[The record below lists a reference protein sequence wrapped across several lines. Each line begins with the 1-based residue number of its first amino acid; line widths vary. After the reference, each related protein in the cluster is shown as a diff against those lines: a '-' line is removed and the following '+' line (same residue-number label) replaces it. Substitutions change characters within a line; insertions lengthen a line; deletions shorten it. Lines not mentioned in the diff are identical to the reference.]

1 MIEMIDERCSIE
13 ETDEKLS
20 IVIEGTMERKH
31 ETMLFAWLILWL
43 ILGVVA
49 FRELI
54 YGGVSANG
62 EAYSPAIFLAIKIYL
77 VFWTYFLFKIGRAF
91 LWSRGGKELILL
103 KDNTLFVKK
112 AIYGYGRS
120 REFPIENI
128 STPEILA
135 KTDMSFQDQMESS
148 FWVVGGEKILFD
160 SFGKRFGFGRKINDG
175 LAKTILKRV
184 NKRLKMIKKAA
195 DSVEA
200 ESD

>member
-1 MIEMIDERCSIE
+1 
-13 ETDEKLS
+13 
-20 IVIEGTMERKH
+20 
-31 ETMLFAWLILWL
+31 
-43 ILGVVA
+43 
-49 FRELI
+49 
-54 YGGVSANG
+54 
-62 EAYSPAIFLAIKIYL
+62 
-77 VFWTYFLFKIGRAF
+77 
-91 LWSRGGKELILL
+91 
-103 KDNTLFVKK
+103 VKK